1 MIGSAPI
8 AMPPTR
14 SGMSPRK
21 QLEHPLAD
29 QPRPLR
35 IERDL
40 AAIEVVVRL
49 LAGGEREVAK
59 SQGLV
64 ANQLLQCIRGRTWR

>member
-1 MIGSAPI
+1 MPASVRIAAVIGSAPI
-8 AMPPTR
+8 AMPPTK

-29 QPRPLR
+29 EPRPLR

-40 AAIEVVVRL
+40 AAIEVIASPSCRRP
-49 LAGGEREVAK
+49 A
-59 SQGLV
+59 
-64 ANQLLQCIRGRTWR
+64 